1 VKGEFVRRWRDNLSL
16 TVRLVLGSS
25 LALLGCGFALLYAIL
40 QGEVA
45 DHRAM
50 LSERLH
56 EEMQFALPTLSGP
69 AVVGDY
75 SVIEQMLRVRAQ
87 QPVVAELTWTDNFG
101 HPVSASGPEIKTE
114 APRWF
119 AQWLAL
125 PFAELSQEIM
135 VGGERYGRVFLRV
148 TPRGSINKLWR
159 GFLQKCGILLLGA
172 SVSLGVTLVV
182 LRSGIRPLHALASS
196 ARRFGQGDYAVRIPG
211 HGSPETAQCI
221 QAFNS
226 MAENIETLLASLH
239 QSEAKNR
246 LLAMQVEQ
254 SSDAIFANDLNGI
267 VTSWNQAAARLY
279 GYSAEAAIGRSL
291 HTLALWEHTDT
302 SFDTTLSRVR
312 SARPASYET
321 CIKNQAGE
329 FVEVSVVAT
338 PLFDDSGNHLG
349 ELSIVRDISAVKRA
363 EQALRIQ
370 EYAARQAAV
379 LQALIDNLP
388 FGVTLFDGN
397 LHLVA
402 CNRAFLELFALP
414 ADNLHIGDSL
424 EQFLPDAVRR
434 GAFGPGDQETQV
446 AEWLALFRDLRPHRL
461 ERRRVEGTII
471 EVIGNPMPDGG
482 FVTAYADI
490 TALKQAQE
498 SLRKANEDLEQRV
511 AERTAELALAKE
523 AAEAA
528 SHAKDAFLATMSH
541 EIRTPLNGMLG
552 MAELLADTGLHS
564 EQRQYL
570 SLITSS
576 GEALLALINDVLDF
590 SKIEAG
596 RLELEALVFS
606 PVDCIADATKTLA
619 MRAHTKGL
627 ELIYNVADDVPAQLI
642 GDPGRLRQIVL
653 NLASNA
659 IKFTEQGEV
668 EVSVALAAHSEISAM
683 LHLYV
688 RDTGIGIAT
697 DKQRTI
703 FEAFTQADSSMTRCY
718 GGTGLGLTIT
728 AHLAELMDGRIW
740 VESTPAQG
748 STFHVTLRF
757 SLPQPSQ
764 VAEPVRARQT
774 LKQLPVLVVDDNA
787 LSRGML
793 KRLLAAWGMQPQLA
807 SDGEAALA
815 ALDEAQRAGQPFP
828 IVLLDASMPGSD
840 GFAISERIKRHP
852 GCATGAIIMLTTFGH
867 RDDAARCRELGIAT
881 YLTKPITPSDLFDA
895 ITTAMGASALAPAAP
910 VTRSSE
916 REPHEKRTSAV
927 ILLAEDNQVN
937 QLFACRLLKKL
948 GHEVTV
954 VDNGVEALAALDR
967 ALFDLVLMDMQMPVM
982 DGIEAT
988 QAIRTREADSQQ
1000 HIPIVALTANAIAS
1014 DRDRCLAA
1022 GMDDYLAKPFS
1033 MPQLMEVLER
1043 WLPEHVLKNA
1053 GGHGRAAVSG

>member
-1 VKGEFVRRWRDNLSL
+1 VKGGRVWRWRDHLSL

-25 LALLGCGFALLYAIL
+25 LALLGCGFALLYAVL
-40 QGEVA
+40 LGEVA
-45 DHRAM
+45 DHRTM
-50 LSERLH
+50 LHERLH
-56 EEMQFALPTLSGP
+56 EEMQFAIPALSGP

-75 SVIEQMLRVRAQ
+75 SVIEQMLRMRAQ
-87 QPVVAELTWTDNFG
+87 QPLVAEFTWTDNFG
-101 HPVSASGPEIKTE
+101 NPVAASGPEIKTE

-119 AQWLAL
+119 ARWLAL
-125 PFAELSQEIM
+125 PFVEQAQEIT
-135 VGGERYGRVFLRV
+135 VGGERYGRIFLRF
-148 TPRGSINKLWR
+148 TPVGSINKLWR

-172 SVSLGVTLVV
+172 GVSLGVTLVV
-182 LRSGIRPLHALASS
+182 LHSGIRPLHALASS

-211 HGSPETAQCI
+211 YGPPETAQCI

-226 MAENIETLLASLH
+226 MAENIESLLASLR
-239 QSEAKNR
+239 QSETKNR

-254 SSDAIFANDLNGI
+254 SSDAIFSNDLNGV
-267 VTSWNQAAARLY
+267 VTSWNRAAARLY
-279 GYSAEAAIGRSL
+279 GYSAEEAIGRSL
-291 HTLALWEHTDT
+291 HTLALGDRTNT

-312 SARPASYET
+312 SATPASYET
-321 CIKNQAGE
+321 CITHQSGE
-329 FVEVSVVAT
+329 CVDVSVVAT

-388 FGVTLFDGN
+388 FGVTLFDAH
-397 LHLVA
+397 LRLVA

-414 ADNLHIGDSL
+414 ADNLRLGDSL
-424 EQFLPDAVRR
+424 EQFLTDAVRR
-434 GAFGPGDQETQV
+434 GAFGPGDQETQI
-446 AEWLALFRDLRPHRL
+446 AEWLALFRGLRSYRL
-461 ERRRVEGTII
+461 ERWRADGTII
-471 EVIGNPMPDGG
+471 EVIGNPMPDGS
-482 FVTAYADI
+482 FVTVYADI

-498 SLRKANEDLEQRV
+498 SLRQVNEDLERRV

-523 AAEAA
+523 AAEMA

-552 MAELLADTGLHS
+552 MAELLADTGLQL

-596 RLELEALVFS
+596 RLELEALEFA
-606 PVDCIADATKTLA
+606 PVDCIADAIKTLA

-627 ELIYNVADDVPAQLI
+627 ELIYNVADTVPDRLI

-659 IKFTEQGEV
+659 IKFTGQGEV
-668 EVSVALAAHSEISAM
+668 EVSVALAAHSETSAM
-683 LHLYV
+683 LHLSV
-688 RDTGIGIAT
+688 RDTGIGIAA

-728 AHLAELMDGRIW
+728 ARLAALMDGRIW
-740 VESTPAQG
+740 VESAPAQG

-764 VAEPVRARQT
+764 AAEPVRPWQT
-774 LKQLPVLVVDDNA
+774 LQQLPVLVVDDNA

-793 KRLLAAWGMQPQLA
+793 KRLLTAWGMQPQLA

-815 ALDEAQRAGQPFP
+815 ALEAAQRAGRPFP
-828 IVLLDASMPGSD
+828 VVLLDASMPGAD
-840 GFAISERIKRHP
+840 GFALSERIKRHA
-852 GCATGAIIMLTTFGH
+852 GCSAGAIIMLTTFGH
-867 RDDAARCRELGIAT
+867 RDDAARCRELGIST

-916 REPHEKRTSAV
+916 AEPPEKRASAV

-954 VDNGVEALAALDR
+954 VDNGAEALAALAR
-967 ALFDLVLMDMQMPVM
+967 APFDLVLMDMQMPVM

-988 QAIRTREADSQQ
+988 QAIRAREAASQQ

-1043 WLPEHVLKNA
+1043 WLPGHVSA
-1053 GGHGRAAVSG
+1053 

>member
-1 VKGEFVRRWRDNLSL
+1 
-16 TVRLVLGSS
+16 
-25 LALLGCGFALLYAIL
+25 
-40 QGEVA
+40 
-45 DHRAM
+45 
-50 LSERLH
+50 
-56 EEMQFALPTLSGP
+56 MQFAMAALSGP

-75 SVIEQMLRVRAQ
+75 SVIEQMLRGRAQ
-87 QPVVAELTWTDNFG
+87 QPVVAEFAWTDNFG
-101 HPVSASGPEIKTE
+101 HPVAASGPEIKME

-125 PFAELSQEIM
+125 PFVEQSQEIM
-135 VGGERYGRVFLRV
+135 VGGEKYGRIFLRF
-148 TPRGSINKLWR
+148 TPIGSINKLWR

-172 SVSLGVTLVV
+172 SVSLGMTLFV
-182 LRSGIRPLHALASS
+182 LGSGIRPLHALASS
-196 ARRFGQGDYAVRIPG
+196 ARRFGQGDYAVRIPR
-211 HGSPETAQCI
+211 HGPPETAQCI

-226 MAENIETLLASLH
+226 MAENLESLLASLR

-254 SSDAIFANDLNGI
+254 SSDAIFSHDLNGI
-267 VTSWNQAAARLY
+267 VTSWNPAAARLY
-279 GYSAEAAIGRSL
+279 GYSAEEAIGTSL
-291 HTLALWEHTDT
+291 YTLALWDHTDT
-302 SFDTTLSRVR
+302 PFDTTLSRVR
-312 SARPASYET
+312 SATPAAYET
-321 CIKNQAGE
+321 CIRNQAGE
-329 FVEVSVVAT
+329 CVEVSVVAT

-349 ELSIVRDISAVKRA
+349 ELSTVRDISAVKRA

-370 EYAARQAAV
+370 EYAARQAEV

-388 FGVTLFDGN
+388 FGVTLFN
-397 LHLVA
+397 AHLCLVA

-414 ADNLHIGDSL
+414 ADNLRIGDRL
-424 EQFLPDAVRR
+424 EQFLTDAVRR

-446 AEWLALFRDLRPHRL
+446 AEWLALFSDLQPHRL
-461 ERRRVEGTII
+461 ERQRADGTII
-471 EVIGNPMPDGG
+471 EVIGNPMPDGD
-482 FVTAYADI
+482 FVTTYADI

-498 SLRKANEDLEQRV
+498 SLRKVNEDLEQRV

-552 MAELLADTGLHS
+552 MAELLADTGLQP

-570 SLITSS
+570 LLITSS
-576 GEALLALINDVLDF
+576 GEALLSLINDVLDF

-596 RLELEALVFS
+596 RLELEALEFS
-606 PVDCIADATKTLA
+606 PVDCIAEAIKTLA

-627 ELIYNVADDVPAQLI
+627 ELIYNVADAVPAQLV

-668 EVSVALAAHSEISAM
+668 EVTVALASHSEASAM
-683 LHLYV
+683 LHLSV
-688 RDTGIGIAT
+688 RDTGIGIAA

-740 VESTPAQG
+740 VESAPAQG

-757 SLPQPSQ
+757 SLPQPSP
-764 VAEPVRARQT
+764 VAEPVRAWQT
-774 LKQLPVLVVDDNA
+774 LKQLAVLVVDDNA

-793 KRLLAAWGMQPQLA
+793 KRLLTAWGMQPQLA
-807 SDGEAALA
+807 SDGEAAFA
-815 ALDEAQRAGQPFP
+815 ALDAAQRAGRPFP

-840 GFAISERIKRHP
+840 GFALSERIKSHP
-852 GCATGAIIMLTTFGH
+852 GCSAGAIIMLTTFGH
-867 RDDAARCRELGIAT
+867 RDDAARCRELGIST
-881 YLTKPITPSDLFDA
+881 YLTKPITPSDLLDA
-895 ITTAMGASALAPAAP
+895 ITTAMGTRALAPAAP
-910 VTRSSE
+910 MTRSGE
-916 REPHEKRTSAV
+916 REPHDRRASAV
-927 ILLAEDNQVN
+927 ILLAEDNHVN

-967 ALFDLVLMDMQMPVM
+967 TLFDLVFMDMQMPVM

-988 QAIRTREADSQQ
+988 QAIRAREADSQK

-1033 MPQLMEVLER
+1033 MPQLMEMLER
-1043 WLPEHVLKNA
+1043 WLPEHILHKA
-1053 GGHGRAAVSG
+1053 SSQEATAVPG